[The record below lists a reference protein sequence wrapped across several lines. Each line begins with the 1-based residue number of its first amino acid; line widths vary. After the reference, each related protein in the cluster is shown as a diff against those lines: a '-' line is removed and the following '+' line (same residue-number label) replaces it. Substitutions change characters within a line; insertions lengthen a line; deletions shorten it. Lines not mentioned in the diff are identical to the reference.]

1 MTIQTDIG
9 DIKPHIKPGWVA
21 MDKNCR
27 WCWYKH
33 KPHINE
39 SKGMWLRDEI
49 EHQWCDLGC
58 LDIEP
63 VSDWTKSLI
72 KVSGE

>member
-1 MTIQTDIG
+1 MSIQTDIG

-21 MDKNCR
+21 MDKNGR

-33 KPHINE
+33 QPICFHR
-39 SKGMWLRDEI
+39 KGMWLRTEI
-49 EHQWCDLGC
+49 EHPWCDLGC

-63 VSDWTKSLI
+63 VDDWAQSLI
-72 KVSGE
+72 KIEK